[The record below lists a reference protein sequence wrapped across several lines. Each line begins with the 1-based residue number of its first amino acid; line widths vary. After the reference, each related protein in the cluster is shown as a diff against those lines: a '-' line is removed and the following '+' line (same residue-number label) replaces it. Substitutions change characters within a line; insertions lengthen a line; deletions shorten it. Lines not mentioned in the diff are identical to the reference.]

1 MDEKLV
7 IDIKTIFEIGLSFD
21 EYFIIYCVYKNDE
34 RLLHRYRLSCNSIKN
49 EVYDVLENKG
59 FINIKRSKNNLIFF
73 ESLSLTQK
81 SNALLKDSGSELGN
95 FDEFRTFY
103 PKVVYTNTGAPRRL
117 HGNLKRVKELYQKL
131 LLETT
136 HDILCKAA
144 KLYHLEKIKANSEM
158 YMQDLSVWL
167 NQKNYLLYLDDITN
181 NDNNDYNMGKITNV
195 DAI

>member
-1 MDEKLV
+1 MDEKLI
-7 IDIKTIFEIGLSFD
+7 IDVKTILEQGLSFE

-34 RLLHRYRLSCNSIKN
+34 NLLHSYRNNVTFPSDIFNI
-49 EVYDVLENKG
+49 LENKG
-59 FINIKRSKNNLIFF
+59 FLNIKRAKNNLIFF

-81 SNALLKDSGSELGN
+81 ATELMKEDKTGLSN
-95 FDEFRTFY
+95 FDEFRSFY
-103 PKVVYTNTGAPRRL
+103 PKIVHTHNGVPRRL
-117 HGNLKRVKELYQKL
+117 HGNLKRAKELYNKL

-144 KLYHLEKIKANSEM
+144 KLYHQEKIRANSEM

-167 NQKNYLLYLDDITN
+167 NQKNYLLYVDDITN
-181 NDNNDYNMGKITNV
+181 NDSNDYNMGKITNV

>member
-1 MDEKLV
+1 MDDKLV
-7 IDIKTIFEIGLSFD
+7 IDIKTILKQGLSFE

-34 RLLHRYRLSCNSIKN
+34 NLLHNYRCNVTFPSNIF
-49 EVYDVLENKG
+49 DVLENKG
-59 FINIKRSKNNLIFF
+59 FLNVKRAKNNLIFF

-81 SNALLKDSGSELGN
+81 SILLINKENSELSN

-103 PKVVYTNTGAPRRL
+103 PKIVYTHNGVPRRL
-117 HGNLKRVKELYQKL
+117 HGNLKRAKELYNKL

-144 KLYHLEKIKANSEM
+144 KLYHQEKIRSNSEM

-167 NQKNYLLYLDDITN
+167 NQKNYLLYVDDITN
-181 NDNNDYNMGKITNV
+181 NNNSDYNMGKITNV